1 MTLSEARQQYLA
13 ALIEWHELGKHGASQ
28 AEQLDACR
36 RYIDATM
43 AYEGHPDYVSPL
55 AHARGL
61 QTMVGDDVEA

>member
-13 ALIEWHELGKHGASQ
+13 ALIEWHELGKAGASQ
-28 AEQLDACR
+28 NETLAACR

-55 AHARGL
+55 EHARGL
-61 QTMVGDDVEA
+61 QTMGGE